1 MDAALAL
8 NPTSATLPRPVFS
21 LASFVDTDRLDMGER
36 MAVVPTEDLAKWAG
50 IALRIAHSRLKTRRM
65 NDATEI
71 FSNLARGLNADDTGW
86 IDEDRMNQAIGAVS

>member
-8 NPTSATLPRPVFS
+8 NPISATLPRTVFS

-86 IDEDRMNQAIGAVS
+86 IDEDRMNQAIDAVS